1 MNSKSFLYLAGFAMM
16 QAAQNNV
23 FGVPKYR
30 EKNGNTLADGKP
42 VVQQPKQL
50 HEFRI
55 KGHTIMAYSR
65 KDAIKRL
72 SAKGMIQNKKSKKK

>member
-1 MNSKSFLYLAGFAMM
+1 MINKSFLYLAGYAIM
-16 QAAQNNV
+16 QMQKANV

-42 VVQQPKQL
+42 ITQQPKQL

-65 KDAIKRL
+65 KDDIKRL
-72 SAKGMIQNKKSKKK
+72 SAKGLIQNKKSKKK

>member
-1 MNSKSFLYLAGFAMM
+1 MSYKNLWALGIAAMM
-16 QAAQNNV
+16 QMQPNDV

-30 EKNGNTLADGKP
+30 VKNGNTLADGKP
-42 VVQQPKQL
+42 ITQPPKQL

-55 KGHTIMAYSR
+55 KGHTITAYSR

-72 SAKGMIQNKKSKKK
+72 SAQGLIPNKKSKKK

>member
-1 MNSKSFLYLAGFAMM
+1 MSSKSFLYLAGYAMM

-42 VVQQPKQL
+42 ITQQPKQL

-72 SAKGMIQNKKSKKK
+72 STKGMIPNKKSKKK